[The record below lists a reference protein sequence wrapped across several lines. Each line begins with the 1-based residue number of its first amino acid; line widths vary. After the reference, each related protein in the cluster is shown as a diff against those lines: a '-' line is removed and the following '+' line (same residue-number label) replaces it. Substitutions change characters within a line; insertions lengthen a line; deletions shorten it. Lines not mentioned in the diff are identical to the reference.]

1 MNIKIFYSNT
11 REAIRQTKNIKDG
24 TRRRQEERHTT
35 EEKTQHKKAIT
46 C

>member
-1 MNIKIFYSNT
+1 MNIKIFYSET
-11 REAIRQTKNIKDG
+11 RRAIRQTKNIKDW
-24 TRRRQEERHTT
+24 TRRKREERHTT